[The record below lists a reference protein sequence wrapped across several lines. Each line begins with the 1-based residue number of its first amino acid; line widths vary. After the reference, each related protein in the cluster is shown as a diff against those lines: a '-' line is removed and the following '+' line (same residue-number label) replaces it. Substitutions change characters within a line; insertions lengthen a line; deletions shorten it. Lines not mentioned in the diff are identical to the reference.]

1 MLSRVAV
8 VQGVPSTVAQ
18 DVFRAIVGRW
28 RPRLRIAG
36 VIEERDGVTEGRT
49 CRAGMLRSI
58 GDGALYPMFE
68 KLPPG
73 AAACDIQDAR
83 VTGAAAA
90 VLADNAAGCDLVV
103 LSKFG
108 KLEASGGGLMAAF
121 GAAVAA
127 DIPLLTY
134 ASPADRAAW
143 AGFTAPP
150 AVVLPAEVGAVDEW
164 LRALAATAVNAARV
178 GDAPRQADRPVR
190 HA

>member
-28 RPRLRIAG
+28 RARLRIAG

-83 VTGAAAA
+83 VTGAAPPGI
-90 VLADNAAGCDLVV
+90 AGIRPR
-103 LSKFG
+103 G
-108 KLEASGGGLMAAF
+108 
-121 GAAVAA
+121 
-127 DIPLLTY
+127 DI
-134 ASPADRAAW
+134 
-143 AGFTAPP
+143 G
-150 AVVLPAEVGAVDEW
+150 E
-164 LRALAATAVNAARV
+164 N
-178 GDAPRQADRPVR
+178 
-190 HA
+190 